1 MQIQITIV
9 NMKLVKTL
17 IKQTWEITKAIY
29 AIVGILMIL
38 PIAVI
43 VALTEILYTNAKT
56 YIQAKTR

>member
-1 MQIQITIV
+1 
-9 NMKLVKTL
+9 MKLVKTL